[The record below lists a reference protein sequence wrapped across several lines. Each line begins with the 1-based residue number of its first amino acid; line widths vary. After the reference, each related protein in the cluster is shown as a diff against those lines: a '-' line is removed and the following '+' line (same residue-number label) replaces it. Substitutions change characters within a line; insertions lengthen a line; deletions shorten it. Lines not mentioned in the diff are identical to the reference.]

1 MFPMST
7 NLVEASFTYEL
18 QSALMRNRE
27 NDISHPGNIF
37 AAWRGFDAVERV
49 MKLQYESVD
58 TTSDKRHILLG
69 IDYTKM
75 DTTVRPNHSE
85 MLFYL
90 LKPRFQRRYHA
101 SLYESLM
108 HVHQI
113 PILVGETRGK
123 GVLYTDIHG
132 YASGSG

>member
-1 MFPMST
+1 
-7 NLVEASFTYEL
+7 
-18 QSALMRNRE
+18 
-27 NDISHPGNIF
+27 
-37 AAWRGFDAVERV
+37 

-58 TTSDKRHILLG
+58 TNSVKRHILLG

-85 MLFYL
+85 ILFYL
-90 LKPRFQRRYHA
+90 LKPRFQRKYHA
-101 SLYESLM
+101 LLYESLM

-113 PILVGETRGK
+113 PILVGETRKK
-123 GVLYTDIHG
+123 GILFTDVHG